1 VSLLTEPVAMPG
13 IAPERLE
20 HARTFMTA
28 FALNDI
34 EPRGADKRQIA
45 VVVDTPRDSRN
56 KYKYDEKLGL
66 FRLSR
71 ILPSGMSFPYDFGS
85 VPRTRAADGDAL
97 DVLILTEAPTFVGCL
112 LTVRLL
118 GVLRATQKEKG
129 KSIRNDRLIAVPE
142 TPVNHPA
149 VRDLRQLDHNRV
161 GEIEQ
166 FFVSYN
172 RAQGREFS
180 PGQRL
185 GQKEA
190 YRLIDAAIRDYQKH
204 EGD

>member
-1 VSLLTEPVAMPG
+1 MV
-13 IAPERLE
+13 
-20 HARTFMTA
+20 A
-28 FALNDI
+28 FALHDI
-34 EPRGADKRQIA
+34 DPHSAGKRQIA
-45 VVVDTPRDSRN
+45 VVVDTPRGSRN

-71 ILPSGMSFPYDFGS
+71 VLPSGMSFPYDFGS

-112 LTVRLL
+112 VTVRLL

-129 KSIRNDRLIAVPE
+129 KSIRNDRLIAIPE
-142 TPVNHPA
+142 TPVNRPA
-149 VRDLRQLDHNRV
+149 IRDLRQLDHDRI

-166 FFVSYN
+166 FFISYN

-185 GQKEA
+185 GQREA
-190 YRLIDAAIRDYQKH
+190 YRLVDAAIRDYDKH
-204 EGD
+204 QSN

>member
-1 VSLLTEPVAMPG
+1 ML
-13 IAPERLE
+13 
-20 HARTFMTA
+20 
-28 FALNDI
+28 ALALHDI
-34 EPRGADKRQIA
+34 EPRSAGGRQIA
-45 VVVDTPRDSRN
+45 VVVDTPRGSRN

-112 LTVRLL
+112 VSVRLL
-118 GVLRATQKEKG
+118 GVLRATQREKG
-129 KSIRNDRLIAVPE
+129 KTIRNDRLIAVPE

-149 VRDLRQLDHNRV
+149 IRELRQLDHNRI

-166 FFVSYN
+166 FFLSYN

-185 GQKEA
+185 GPREA
-190 YRLIDAAIRDYQKH
+190 YRLVDAAMRDYQQ
-204 EGD
+204 EQSN

>member
-1 VSLLTEPVAMPG
+1 MP
-13 IAPERLE
+13 
-20 HARTFMTA
+20 A
-28 FALNDI
+28 FALHDI
-34 EPRGADKRQIA
+34 DPRSPGGRQIS
-45 VVVDTPRDSRN
+45 VVVDTPRGSRN
-56 KYKYDEKLGL
+56 KYKYDEQLGL

-129 KSIRNDRLIAVPE
+129 KSIRNDRLIAIPE

-149 VRDLRQLDHNRV
+149 IRDLRQLDQNRIEEV
-161 GEIEQ
+161 EQ
-166 FFVSYN
+166 FFLSYN
-172 RAQGREFS
+172 RVQGREFR

-185 GQKEA
+185 GQQQA
-190 YRLIDAAIRDYQKH
+190 YRLLDAAIRDFQKH
-204 EGD
+204 QSS

>member
-1 VSLLTEPVAMPG
+1 VGNLRPRSALFQKVPMTRPG
-13 IAPERLE
+13 TYVI
-20 HARTFMTA
+20 A
-28 FALNDI
+28 FALHDI
-34 EPRGADKRQIA
+34 EPRTAGTRQIA
-45 VVVDTPRDSRN
+45 VVVDTPRGSRN

-112 LTVRLL
+112 VTVRLL

-129 KSIRNDRLIAVPE
+129 KSIRNDRLVAVPE
-142 TPVNHPA
+142 TPVNRPA
-149 VRDLRQLDHNRV
+149 IRDLRQLDRNRIE
-161 GEIEQ
+161 EIEQ
-166 FFVSYN
+166 FFLSYN

-185 GQKEA
+185 GQREA
-190 YRLIDAAIRDYQKH
+190 YRLVDAAVRDYH
-204 EGD
+204 EHQSN